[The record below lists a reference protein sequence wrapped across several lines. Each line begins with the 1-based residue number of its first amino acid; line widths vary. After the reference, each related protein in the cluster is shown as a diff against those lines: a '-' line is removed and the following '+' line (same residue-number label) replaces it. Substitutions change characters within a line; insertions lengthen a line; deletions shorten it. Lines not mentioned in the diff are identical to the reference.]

1 MPETLRTCYRHPD
14 QRAGVVCQRCD
25 RPICPRCM
33 HQASVGFHCPECVKQ
48 GRQRVIRGPG
58 ALRAATPILT
68 YVLIA
73 INVAAYVAGV
83 VWTGGSIALSGG
95 SDKLIQKGGLIASM
109 AVAGPSNHVC
119 VTSHAVYSACDVVG
133 VAHGEWYRVITS
145 GFLHYGII
153 HIGLNMVAL
162 YFLGMIVE
170 RVTGRWQFGLIYAVS
185 LLAGSFGALLVS
197 PNALTAGASGAIF
210 GLFGAVFAAARARGI
225 AMRQTGLAGWLVADL
240 AFTFLI
246 PGISVGG
253 HVGGLVGGFL
263 AGLAMLELPNRLKS
277 WPRPAR
283 LAAGASICVALGV
296 LCFVGALALAA
307 GHSVPT

>member
-33 HQASVGFHCPECVKQ
+33 HQASVGFHCPECMKQ
-48 GRQRVIRGPG
+48 GHQRVIRGPG
-58 ALRAATPILT
+58 ALRGAAPTLT

-133 VAHGEWYRVITS
+133 VAHGQWYRIITS

-210 GLFGAVFAAARARGI
+210 GIFGAVFAAARARGI
-225 AMRQTGLAGWLVADL
+225 AMRQTGLLGWLVADL

-253 HVGGLVGGFL
+253 HVGGLIGGFL
-263 AGLAMLELPNRLKS
+263 AGLAMLELPNRLRR
-277 WPRPAR
+277 WPRPVR
-283 LAAGASICVALGV
+283 LAAGTSICVALGV
-296 LCFVGALALAA
+296 LCFVGALAVAA
-307 GHSVPT
+307 GHTVPA